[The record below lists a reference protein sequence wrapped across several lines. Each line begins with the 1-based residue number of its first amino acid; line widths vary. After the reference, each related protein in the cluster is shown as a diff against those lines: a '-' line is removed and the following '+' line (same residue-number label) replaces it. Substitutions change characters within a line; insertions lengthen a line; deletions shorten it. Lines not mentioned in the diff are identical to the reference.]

1 MIGKPLVDESHLG
14 KPTAEYG
21 WNRGRAKLLLWM
33 WGFLLFPAL
42 LSSIVIVGLP
52 LLGLSIYIIVR
63 SLRRLS
69 AGKVLFLHE
78 HGFIDQRNRNKPTVI
93 SYDNVKSVRMATRK
107 VRITLFWRM
116 TFHICTVEMR
126 DGTQLKY
133 TDDWQKVEQISA
145 LFQER
150 VTAYQLPYAIATFNQ
165 GVPIEFGSLQLH
177 REGLSLGKK
186 TLSWSELE
194 KIELVP
200 SRWGPC
206 LSIDFKDGHREGKLR
221 NWAWMN
227 LGIVPNL
234 QLFLTL
240 IRQIQPTALATR

>member
-1 MIGKPLVDESHLG
+1 MIDNLLVEEYQLG
-14 KPTAEYG
+14 RPTAEYG

-42 LSSIVIVGLP
+42 LSSLVIVGLP

-69 AGKVLFLHE
+69 AGKVLFLYE
-78 HGFIDQRNRNKPTVI
+78 HGFIDQRDRKQPKII
-93 SYDNVKSVRMATRK
+93 SYDHIKSVRMATTK

-116 TFHICTVEMR
+116 TLHVCMVDMR

-133 TDDWQKVEQISA
+133 TDDWQKIEQISA
-145 LFQER
+145 LLQER

-165 GVPIEFGSLQLH
+165 GMPLEFGSLHLH
-177 REGLSLGKK
+177 QEGLSLGKK
-186 TLSWSELE
+186 MLSWSELE
-194 KIELVP
+194 QIELVP
-200 SRWGPC
+200 SRWGSY
-206 LSIDFKDGHREGKLR
+206 LSINSRDSYKGGKLR
-221 NWAWMN
+221 NWAWMS

-240 IRQIQPTALATR
+240 IRQIYPAALAAR